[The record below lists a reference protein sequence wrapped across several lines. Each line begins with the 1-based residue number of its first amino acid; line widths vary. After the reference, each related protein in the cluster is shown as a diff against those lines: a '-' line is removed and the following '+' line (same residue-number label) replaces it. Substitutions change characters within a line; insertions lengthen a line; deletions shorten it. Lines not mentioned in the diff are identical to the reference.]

1 MMSATS
7 FATGRRIRSK
17 EDVYA
22 ELLEFLWDEA
32 ATLDRDDLAS
42 WRDLLADDLVY
53 TMPVR
58 VTKGRNEGDEFHAEM
73 MHFDEDRA
81 SIGFRIKRLLDTRAW
96 SEDPPSRVRR
106 IVTGVQ
112 AFETEIR
119 GEFDVSSSLLLVRTQ
134 DDDFRPDLV
143 TGERH
148 DRLRQR
154 ADGQIELAARRIL
167 LDQSTVG
174 TPNLAIF
181 L

>member
-1 MMSATS
+1 M
-7 FATGRRIRSK
+7 FATGRRVRST
-17 EDVYA
+17 EVMYL
-22 ELLEFLWDEA
+22 ELLEFVWDEA
-32 ATLDRDDLAS
+32 AMLDRDDLAG

-58 VTKGRNEGDEFHAEM
+58 VTRGRGDGDEFHPEM

-81 SIGFRIKRLLDTRAW
+81 SIGFRIKRVLETRAW

-112 AFETEIR
+112 VFETEVP
-119 GEFDVSSSLLLVRTQ
+119 GEFDVSSSLLLLRTQ

-148 DRLRQR
+148 DLLRR
-154 ADGQIELAARRIL
+154 DDTGRITLAARRIL

-174 TPNLAIF
+174 TPNLAVF